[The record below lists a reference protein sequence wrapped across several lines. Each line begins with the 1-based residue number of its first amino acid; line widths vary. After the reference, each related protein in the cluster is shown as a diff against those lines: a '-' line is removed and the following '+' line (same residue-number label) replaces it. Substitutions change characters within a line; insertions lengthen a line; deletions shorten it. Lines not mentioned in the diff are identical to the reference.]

1 VVINKLYDL
10 TDEIISSSCVFSTNG
25 EELLRNAIL
34 NLQRQSGDS
43 KVSVAIYTCRK
54 YVLLIG
60 CVAGKV
66 FLVDSHP
73 VVEKAC
79 GEKTGVAIFSE
90 DMRLNAMS
98 LFPNGL

>member
-1 VVINKLYDL
+1 
-10 TDEIISSSCVFSTNG
+10 
-25 EELLRNAIL
+25 
-34 NLQRQSGDS
+34 
-43 KVSVAIYTCRK
+43 
-54 YVLLIG
+54 VLLIG